1 MERTIEQ
8 KLDEIC
14 TALDDGKADATVLRA
29 HSEVLYAIGQ
39 TAWMLGGLEAMRKV
53 ISRAESE
60 TLNKRIGYV
69 ANQCWDGIGE
79 WWA

>member
-14 TALDDGKADATVLRA
+14 TALDEGKDDAAVLRA
-29 HSEVLYAIGQ
+29 HAEVLYAIGQ
-39 TAWMLGGLEAMRKV
+39 TAWQLGGLEGMRKV
-53 ISRAESE
+53 IKNAESA
-60 TLNKRIGYV
+60 TGNKRIGQT
-69 ANQCWDGIGE
+69 ANEYWNGIGE